1 VSQSDPHSHADP
13 HPDPETPPNP
23 ELTGPELT
31 PIETFFDTLFNQ
43 HMVLPQPPAD
53 AAPIEGVDE
62 HGKDAP

>member
-1 VSQSDPHSHADP
+1 M
-13 HPDPETPPNP
+13 
-23 ELTGPELT
+23 
-31 PIETFFDTLFNQ
+31 ETFFDTLFNQ